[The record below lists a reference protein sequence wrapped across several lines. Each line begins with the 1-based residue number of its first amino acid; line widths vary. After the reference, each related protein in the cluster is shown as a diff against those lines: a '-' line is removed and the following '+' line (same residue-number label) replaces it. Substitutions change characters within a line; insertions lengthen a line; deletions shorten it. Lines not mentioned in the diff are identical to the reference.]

1 MSETLRRQPR
11 GNGQTAEEDDDLV
24 ARVPHDPSAF
34 AALYE
39 RYVEVVLRYCYR
51 RLGNWADA
59 EDVTSLVF
67 ARVAAALP
75 RYRSGSFRSWLFTIA
90 HNAVANSRR
99 GRNPVEPLERAGEIL
114 DAGPTP
120 EEIAFAAEER
130 DELARALRQL
140 PDLQRRV
147 IELRLAGLTGPEIAA
162 VLDRSH
168 AAVKMLQLRAIDR
181 LQELLGSEEGRDG
194 PR

>member
-1 MSETLRRQPR
+1 MSETLRERPR
-11 GNGQTAEEDDDLV
+11 VPDENPKSDDDLV
-24 ARVPHDPSAF
+24 ARAQHDPRAF

-39 RYVEVVLRYCYR
+39 RYVDAVLRYCYR

-59 EDVTSLVF
+59 EDVASLIF
-67 ARVAAALP
+67 SRVAVALP
-75 RYRSGSFRSWLFTIA
+75 RYRAGSFRSWLFTIA
-90 HNAVANSRR
+90 HNAVANSHRDR
-99 GRNPVEPLERAGEIL
+99 DPVEPLEHAGDLL

-140 PDLQRRV
+140 PDAQRRV
-147 IELRLAGLTGPEIAA
+147 IELRLAGLTGPEIAR

-168 AAVKMLQLRAIDR
+168 AAVKMLQLRALDR
-181 LQELLGSEEGRDG
+181 LHEVLRGEEGHDG
-194 PR
+194 TR